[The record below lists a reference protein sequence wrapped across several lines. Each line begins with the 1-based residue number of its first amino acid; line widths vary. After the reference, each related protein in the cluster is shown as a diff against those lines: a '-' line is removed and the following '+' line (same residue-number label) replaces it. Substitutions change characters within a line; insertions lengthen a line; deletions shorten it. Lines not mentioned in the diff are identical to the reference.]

1 MQWVSA
7 SVSINMI
14 FSVTLVQLIYLMVRQ
29 MENYEDAMIDLQTKL
44 SFQEDLLESLN
55 QVIINQQAQ
64 ITKLERTVA
73 SMIAQMRSMQT
84 SIQDNRQQQEIPP
97 HY

>member
-1 MQWVSA
+1 MHWVSA